1 MLGRVRLQD
10 NLASKDEEAETVD
23 PDTEYILEVDSE
35 EDGLEVLKEGEE
47 LKSGEAWRLNSAG
60 RSIHVKSSGYRVAS
74 IRPLVDLLQMYRLV
88 FRIRIVSLIY

>member
-1 MLGRVRLQD
+1 M
-10 NLASKDEEAETVD
+10 
-23 PDTEYILEVDSE
+23 DSE
-35 EDGLEVLKEGEE
+35 EEGLKVLKEGEE